1 LNQKKPNLGLIVKLC
16 SDKAAFEA
24 KPIKTLSINMDSAK
38 QKLET
43 SGQNKILVHTPHMII
58 LRNNKAETTLSK
70 DGRMLIKR
78 VSDEAEAAQVAQQ
91 ILTTILRP

>member
-1 LNQKKPNLGLIVKLC
+1 MDQKKPNLGLIVKLC

-24 KPIKTLSINMDSAK
+24 KPIKTLSINMHIAK

-43 SGQNKILVHTPHMII
+43 SGQKILIYTPHMII

-78 VSDEAEAAQVAQQ
+78 ASNEAEATQVAQQ
-91 ILTTILRP
+91 ILTAILKP